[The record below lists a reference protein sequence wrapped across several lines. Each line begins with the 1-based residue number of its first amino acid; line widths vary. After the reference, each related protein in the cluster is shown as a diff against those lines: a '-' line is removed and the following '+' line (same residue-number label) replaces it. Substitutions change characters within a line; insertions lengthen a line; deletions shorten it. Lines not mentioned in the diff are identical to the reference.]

1 MKIEGHENFIR
12 DTHSGAVINTN
23 TEEFLKYK
31 ERRKRAKQ
39 KEEEFNSLQQ
49 KVETLEKLVYEL
61 TRKNSN

>member
-49 KVETLEKLVYEL
+49 KVETLEK
-61 TRKNSN
+61 